1 MSAPASKTWAAFAA
15 VLSDGLLLLA
25 AVWLLLSGWSKAMD
39 VEQFGDVLAA
49 HGLVPHWLVG
59 ASAIAVPYFEILVAA
74 VSLWIR
80 MTRKSSCVPWLLCA
94 SGFFALGAY
103 ALALWWWPPAVPAS
117 CGCLGVT
124 APVEHWGPV
133 AARNVGIAIL
143 LASSPLLMLHRV
155 ATSDRCKSRPE
166 PA

>member
-1 MSAPASKTWAAFAA
+1 MNLRVSKILAALAA
-15 VLSDGLLLLA
+15 MVSDGLLLLA

-39 VEQFGDVLAA
+39 IGQFCDVLAA

-80 MTRKSSCVPWLLCA
+80 MTRKSFCVPWLLCA

-117 CGCLGVT
+117 CGCLAG
-124 APVEHWGPV
+124 
-133 AARNVGIAIL
+133 R
-143 LASSPLLMLHRV
+143 
-155 ATSDRCKSRPE
+155 
-166 PA
+166 